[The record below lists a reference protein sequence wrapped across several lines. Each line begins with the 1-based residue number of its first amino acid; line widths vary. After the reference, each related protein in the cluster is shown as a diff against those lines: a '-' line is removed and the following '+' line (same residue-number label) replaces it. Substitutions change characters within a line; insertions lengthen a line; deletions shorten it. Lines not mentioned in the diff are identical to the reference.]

1 MTVGFAK
8 LRRRVGLLERR
19 FLPPRRPL
27 GDYTL
32 GEQDYIRALVV
43 LSHAEIEAYL
53 EGLAEFL
60 WEALFNELT
69 SLTPAKPFIAHH
81 ADSVFNNTQKKIKS
95 NHGLKAEN
103 IRELLEP
110 FGIRSIDLEVIDP
123 SFLSKFSAF
132 GTFRGT
138 VAHGA
143 SEQQIGLKK
152 ALDSARLKKQL
163 ADLVDLLDGLDKL
176 ADQRVQVGILT
187 F

>member
-1 MTVGFAK
+1 MTVGFVK

-27 GDYTL
+27 GDYTH

-60 WEALFNELT
+60 WEALFNELAT
-69 SLTPAKPFIAHH
+69 SSPVKPFIAHH

-95 NHGLKAEN
+95 NHGLKADN

-110 FGIRSIDLEVIDP
+110 FGIRSVDLELIDP
-123 SFLSKFSAF
+123 SFVSKFSAF
-132 GTFRGT
+132 GVFRGT

-143 SEQQIGLKK
+143 SDQQIGLKK
-152 ALDSARLKKQL
+152 ALDSSRLSKQL
-163 ADLVDLLDGLDKL
+163 ADLVFLLEGLDKL
-176 ADQRVQVGILT
+176 ADQRVQVGLLA

>member
-8 LRRRVGLLERR
+8 LRRRITLLEKR

-27 GDYTL
+27 GDYTT

-60 WEALFNELT
+60 WEALFNEIS
-69 SLTPAKPFIAHH
+69 SLSPAKPFVAHH
-81 ADSVFNNTQKKIKS
+81 ADFVFNNTLKKIKA
-95 NHGLKAEN
+95 NHGLKADN
-103 IRELLEP
+103 IRDLLEP
-110 FGIRSIDLEVIDP
+110 FGIRTIDLELIDP

-132 GTFRGT
+132 GTLRGT

-152 ALDSARLKKQL
+152 SLDSGRLSKQL
-163 ADLVDLLDGLDKL
+163 ADLIVLLQGLDKL

>member
-1 MTVGFAK
+1 MTVGIAK
-8 LRRRVGLLERR
+8 LRRRVKLLERR

-27 GDYTL
+27 GDYTN
-32 GEQDYIRALVV
+32 GEQDFIRALIV

-69 SLTPAKPFIAHH
+69 LLSPAKPFIAHH
-81 ADSVFNNTQKKIKS
+81 ADSVFNNTQKKIKA

-110 FGIRSIDLEVIDP
+110 FGIRSIDLELIDP
-123 SFLSKFSAF
+123 SFLSKCSTF

-152 ALDSARLKKQL
+152 ALDSARLSNQL
-163 ADLVDLLDGLDKL
+163 ADLIALLEGLDKL
-176 ADQRVQVGILT
+176 ADQRVRVGMLA